1 MITIFHQGSIA
12 NTVDIERQ
20 SSRLDDVGKGL
31 SRDVAAELK
40 PTMPFQQ
47 IAVHP
52 IDDAGTKDC
61 KKKELQS
68 QSSPEKKKDL
78 AKETHHANSP
88 TPKLSERCET
98 RLSMTSSVGD
108 TCRIC
113 HCDIS
118 EYDVTSAMISPC
130 LCAGSMKYVHQA
142 CLQKWLKNSDK
153 KSCELCH
160 FDYKMTTK
168 LKPFPKWERLQMTRV
183 EKRKIICSVTFHV
196 IAITC
201 VIWSLYVLID
211 RTTEEVEMGALNWP
225 FWTKLIVVAIGFF
238 GGLVFM
244 YVQCKMYLRYC
255 QKWRAYN
262 RIIHIESVTE
272 EERIKYIEL
281 AVIKRKIPDEDHG
294 VSNLGFEIDSL

>member
-1 MITIFHQGSIA
+1 MEGCGDIVIA
-12 NTVDIERQ
+12 VSDNVT
-20 SSRLDDVGKGL
+20 
-31 SRDVAAELK
+31 AESK
-40 PTMPFQQ
+40 TAMPFQQ

-52 IDDAGTKDC
+52 IGDDASCTKDS
-61 KKKELQS
+61 KKKEKS
-68 QSSPEKKKDL
+68 PSSPVKKKESEST
-78 AKETHHANSP
+78 KETHHANSP
-88 TPKLSERCET
+88 TPKATERCET
-98 RLSMTSSVGD
+98 RLSMTSSTGD

-113 HCDIS
+113 HCDVS
-118 EYDVTSAMISPC
+118 EYDTTSPMISPC
-130 LCAGSMKYVHQA
+130 LCAGSMKFVHQA

-153 KSCELCH
+153 RSCELCH
-160 FDYKMTTK
+160 FHYKMTTK
-168 LKPFPKWERLQMTRV
+168 LKPFPKWERLQMSRV
-183 EKRKIICSVTFHV
+183 EKRKITCSVTFHV

-255 QKWRAYN
+255 QKWRSYN
-262 RIIHIESVTE
+262 RIIHIENLTDG
-272 EERIKYIEL
+272 ERIKFIEL
-281 AVIKRKIPDEDHG
+281 AVIKKKIPDEDHG

>member
-1 MITIFHQGSIA
+1 MENHTSCDSCNERVAVTPDTKNVA
-12 NTVDIERQ
+12 NDTNI
-20 SSRLDDVGKGL
+20 
-31 SRDVAAELK
+31 
-40 PTMPFQQ
+40 TMPFQH

-52 IDDAGTKDC
+52 MGDEKD
-61 KKKELQS
+61 S
-68 QSSPEKKKDL
+68 KKKDVKDQPPSEKSDPV
-78 AKETHHANSP
+78 KEPPQVVTSP
-88 TPKLSERCET
+88 TPRPTERCDT

-113 HCDIS
+113 HCDVS
-118 EYDVTSAMISPC
+118 EYDENSAMISPC
-130 LCAGSMKYVHQA
+130 LCAGSMKFVHQA

-153 KSCELCH
+153 RSCELCH

-168 LKPFPKWERLQMTRV
+168 LKPFPKWERLQMSRV
-183 EKRKIICSVTFHV
+183 EKRKITCSVTFHV

-201 VIWSLYVLID
+201 VVWSLYVLID

-255 QKWRAYN
+255 QKWRSYN

-272 EERIKYIEL
+272 EERIKFIEL
-281 AVIKRKIPDEDHG
+281 AVIKKKIPEEDHG
-294 VSNLGFEIDSL
+294 ISNFGFDLDSL